1 MIDTTKDKKFL
12 VRVSYIEIYN
22 EEIRDLLSD
31 DVKQRRDLKESP
43 DKGLFIKDLKM
54 FVCKSVEEMDSYMD

>member
-1 MIDTTKDKKFL
+1 MINTTKDQMFL

-22 EEIRDLLSD
+22 EEIRDLLSE
-31 DVKQRRDLKESP
+31 DVKLKRDIKESP

-54 FVCKSVEEMDSYMD
+54 MVCK